1 MSRTSRIDLAHDFV
15 FPTLLFMALGA
26 MGWAVRGCSG
36 FGAVNG
42 CIYAGVLW
50 GAGWWFLAQESPVDR
65 PRRYASP
72 WIILALTIGIGLS
85 GARGWM
91 QWPSFFEGKLQTD
104 TAHGQF
110 VPISRGYG
118 FLWLFIA
125 GVPWAGLGA
134 CALAWCGSLR
144 ETRLWHWA
152 LRIGFGLGTAALARK
167 LYLAHP
173 EIFLPLYHTME
184 KQYHQPRAN
193 PNLQRLINDCNAAIT
208 HLGYYLGFLTFELV
222 RRDWKNALLITAVGL
237 LNGLGWAVFQ
247 NWKWANALW
256 GADTFNFWRCWES
269 SGGISI
275 GLAYGVAYFLV
286 NRKMSERE
294 MSIVSARPQIAG
306 RSFEWMLVYSG
317 LGFFVSLYLR
327 ETMGGWGSWY
337 FAIVLAF
344 GAIYYFKNRPNVEW
358 VGLAIVA
365 TLIAAEFRNRQ
376 QLGQYGL
383 AILGA
388 TMGAGWIWM
397 MIRRSHIADERQS
410 LPRREFGLEHWAVYL
425 GMLVGLGLSIRN
437 GLKGWF
443 NIYRGNEDYWSAQ
456 LWRYLGPTYLV
467 LLVVAA
473 VVVIARRPSRGP
485 NAYVWVWVVL
495 IVQNAIAQLITGPLT
510 QWREAA
516 FSIYY
521 LLLFAITAVIVMHYR
536 RLAQIAPVRSAK
548 SGG

>member
-1 MSRTSRIDLAHDFV
+1 MQRTPRIVLAHDLV

-26 MGWAVRGCSG
+26 LGWAVRGCSG

-42 CIYAGVLW
+42 CIFAGVLW

-65 PRRYASP
+65 PRRYTSP
-72 WIILALTIGIGLS
+72 WIMLALTIGIGLS

-110 VPISRGYG
+110 VPISRAYG

-152 LRIGFGLGTAALARK
+152 LRIAFGLGTAALARK

-173 EIFLPLYHTME
+173 EIFLPLYGAVE
-184 KQYHQPRAN
+184 KQYHQPRTN

-208 HLGYYLGFLTFELV
+208 HLGYYLGFLTFEIV
-222 RRDWKNALLITAVGL
+222 RRDWKNALLITTVGL
-237 LNGLGWAVFQ
+237 LNGLGWAAFQ

-275 GLAYGVAYFLV
+275 GFAYGIAYFLV
-286 NRKMSERE
+286 NRPMSPRE
-294 MSIVSARPQIAG
+294 ISIINARPQIAG
-306 RSFEWMLVYSG
+306 RSFEWMLIHSG
-317 LGFFVSLYLR
+317 LTFFVSLYLR

-344 GAIYYFKNRPNVEW
+344 GAIYYFMNRPNVEW

-365 TLIAAEFRNRQ
+365 TLIAAEFRTRQ
-376 QLGQYGL
+376 QLSQYGL
-383 AILGA
+383 AILGT
-388 TMGAGWIWM
+388 TMGVGWIWM
-397 MIRRSHIADERQS
+397 MIRRSHFADERES

-443 NIYRGNEDYWSAQ
+443 NIYRGNEEYWSAQ
-456 LWRYLGPTYLV
+456 LWKYLGPTYLL
-467 LLVVAA
+467 LLVIAA
-473 VVVIARRPSRGP
+473 VFVLARRSNRGP
-485 NAYVWVWVVL
+485 NAYAWVWVVL
-495 IVQNAIAQLITGPLT
+495 IVQNVIAQLITGPLT

-521 LLLFAITAVIVMHYR
+521 VLLFGTTAVIVMHYR
-536 RLAQIAPVRSAK
+536 RLPEIGPVRFAK

>member
-1 MSRTSRIDLAHDFV
+1 
-15 FPTLLFMALGA
+15 MALGA
-26 MGWAVRGCSG
+26 MTWAVRGCSG

-42 CIYAGVLW
+42 CIFAGVTW
-50 GAGWWFLAQESPVDR
+50 GAAWWFLAQSSRDQE
-65 PRRYASP
+65 RRYTSP

-85 GARGWM
+85 GGRGWM

-110 VPISRGYG
+110 VPIHRSYG

-152 LRIGFGLGTAALARK
+152 FRIAFGLGGATLARK
-167 LYLAHP
+167 VYVAHP
-173 EIFLPLYHTME
+173 EIFLPLYQSLE

-208 HLGYYLGFLTFELV
+208 HLGYYLGFLAFELV
-222 RRDWKNALLITAVGL
+222 RRDWKNVLLIATVGL
-237 LNGLGWAVFQ
+237 LNGLGWAAFQ

-275 GLAYGVAYFLV
+275 GFAYGIAYFLT
-286 NRKMSERE
+286 NRPMSQRE
-294 MSIVSARPQIAG
+294 QSVIDTRPRIEG
-306 RSFEWMLVYSG
+306 RSFEWMLIYCG
-317 LGFFVSLYLR
+317 LAFFVSLYMRDL
-327 ETMGGWGSWY
+327 MGGWGSWY

-344 GAIYYFKNRPNVEW
+344 GAIYYYMNRPSVEW
-358 VGLAIVA
+358 IGLAIVA
-365 TLIAAEFRNRQ
+365 TLIAAEFRTRQ
-376 QLGQYGL
+376 QLNQYGL
-383 AILGA
+383 AILGT
-388 TMGAGWIWM
+388 TMGMGLAWM
-397 MIRRSHIADERQS
+397 FIRRSHFADERES
-410 LPRREFGLEHWAVYL
+410 LPRREFNLQRWAVYL
-425 GMLVGLGLSIRN
+425 GILLGLGLSIRN

-443 NIYRGNEDYWSAQ
+443 NIYRGNEDYWSTV
-456 LWRYLGPTYLV
+456 LWRYLGPTYLA
-467 LLVVAA
+467 LLVLFGIWVL
-473 VVVIARRPSRGP
+473 ARRSLRKP
-485 NAYVWVWVVL
+485 NAYAWMWLVL
-495 IVQNAIAQLITGPLT
+495 LVQNAIAQVITGPLT

-521 LLLFAITAVIVMHYR
+521 LLLLAICAVIVMHNH
-536 RLAQIAPVRSAK
+536 RLLETAPARSAN
-548 SGG
+548 SDR